1 MLSLQVAIRQALR
14 SRPAAISR
22 ARVEPEEVSLARS
35 LARSPRPSA
44 LISRRVPSGSLDSLV
59 HVHTSARTLA
69 PPSPPLRE
77 PSAASTRSPTSR
89 LDNEGMHPP
98 LTARPRPPA
107 RRNAS
112 KGKFT
117 ALPTPSTPRRRR
129 QSQLDADANTGDD
142 DSLGGASGQR
152 ASLGLQQHGPMQL
165 ESRREAGASQGDR
178 EAGRLDEP
186 DTPSPPPPSTPM
198 RSGVRASTCTNAPP
212 TGVPF
217 PQEAGDP
224 FDDSAI
230 TVAQQDDP
238 ARNAAP
244 GLGIDEGDTTI
255 SIDALKGLSRDE
267 LERMLQEADR
277 IIRDKE
283 QGASSASIARRL
295 PSRLT
300 LTT

>member
-1 MLSLQVAIRQALR
+1 
-14 SRPAAISR
+14 
-22 ARVEPEEVSLARS
+22 
-35 LARSPRPSA
+35 
-44 LISRRVPSGSLDSLV
+44 
-59 HVHTSARTLA
+59 
-69 PPSPPLRE
+69 
-77 PSAASTRSPTSR
+77 
-89 LDNEGMHPP
+89 MHPP

-112 KGKFT
+112 KGVFT

-142 DSLGGASGQR
+142 DSWGRASGQR
-152 ASLGLQQHGPMQL
+152 ASLGLQQPDSMQL
-165 ESRREAGASQGDR
+165 ESRREAGASQGDC
-178 EAGRLDEP
+178 EAGSLLDEA
-186 DTPSPPPPSTPM
+186 DTPSSPPPSTPI
-198 RSGVRASTCTNAPP
+198 RSGIRANTCTNAPP
-212 TGVPF
+212 AGVPF

-224 FDDSAI
+224 FGDSAG
-230 TVAQQDDP
+230 TVAQQDDT